1 VPLYKPRSRP
11 APSCP
16 TGAQAPTPADLTLAF
31 RRPSPSCLCG
41 HAPQKPRH
49 PWSDPL
55 GALTTLF
62 AGTTF
67 TALAS
72 DHYIHRFYV
81 KTALRC
87 GRRTL
92 GPAGRGQ
99 ENLPATPAPDESL
112 SGCHTCGTASPG
124 GQGAAPRQPH
134 AKAARRGGGG
144 AGGGGGGGPRAP
156 PPPSGPPA
164 RPAPPP
170 PPPPGARPADRGPA
184 GLMRRRATRARAARV
199 PGRPRRRRRRRPR

>member
-1 VPLYKPRSRP
+1 MPLYKPRSRP

-134 AKAARRGGGG
+134 AKAERR
-144 AGGGGGGGPRAP
+144 
-156 PPPSGPPA
+156 
-164 RPAPPP
+164 PP
-170 PPPPGARPADRGPA
+170 PPPPGS
-184 GLMRRRATRARAARV
+184 AA
-199 PGRPRRRRRRRPR
+199 RRPRPCRPHAPPGDASPGGTSAGPAAKAAPAPPALNMCPALPRSVTTPKRR